1 MAFHTKEDTMAAPL
15 LQAQIDIDAP
25 VAKVWALVSDLSRMP
40 QWSPQCRMMKPLGP
54 VRQGTRT
61 INLNRRNRT
70 FWPTTSMVTEVI
82 PEEKIAFRVNQNGT
96 IWSYELEP
104 TEAGTSVVETR
115 HAENGVKAAANMTI
129 NALFGGVPNFEGE
142 LVDGMNETLSR
153 IKAAAES

>member
-1 MAFHTKEDTMAAPL
+1 
-15 LQAQIDIDAP
+15 
-25 VAKVWALVSDLSRMP
+25 
-40 QWSPQCRMMKPLGP
+40 

-70 FWPTTSMVTEVI
+70 FWPTTSTVTEVI

-104 TEAGTSVVETR
+104 TEAGTRVVETR
-115 HAENGVKAAANMTI
+115 HAEIGVKPAANITV

-153 IKAAAES
+153 IKAAAEN